1 MRSAGLAWLVTMLA
15 LTVCASSCCGLR
27 ASSSLGNQ
35 ILRLQPGETH
45 RATSAEVW
53 HSAARYAALEQELIN
68 CAAALKQRDN
78 K

>member
-1 MRSAGLAWLVTMLA
+1 MLIA
-15 LTVCASSCCGLR
+15 FGSSCCGPR
-27 ASSSLGNQ
+27 ESPYLGSQ
-35 ILRLQPGETH
+35 ILRLSPGQIH
-45 RATSAEVW
+45 RAETAETW